1 MANNIETGQ
10 INEKTK
16 DKASDR
22 SVDDSTGKERRS
34 SEDEKSTVAFD
45 INKSQSDEGRTD
57 KTSSNDEK
65 GEAFRVN
72 KDQ

>member
-1 MANNIETGQ
+1 MILENGKTNDNINN
-10 INEKTK
+10 
-16 DKASDR
+16 KASDK

-34 SEDEKSTVAFD
+34 SEDKKSTVAFD
-45 INKSQSDEGRTD
+45 INKSQSDEGKTD
-57 KTSSNDEK
+57 KTSSDEAK